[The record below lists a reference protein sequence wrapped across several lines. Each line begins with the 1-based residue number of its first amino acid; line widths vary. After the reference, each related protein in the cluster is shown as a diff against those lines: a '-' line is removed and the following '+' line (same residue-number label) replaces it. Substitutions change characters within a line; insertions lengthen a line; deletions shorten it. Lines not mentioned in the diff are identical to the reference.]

1 MPSKKLSAV
10 GKTQT
15 YLRKDSTVM
24 CQEVTGVDRV
34 IEVMRMMTVFLLI
47 KRYI

>member
-24 CQEVTGVDRV
+24 CQKVTGGVDRGHEHDDCV
-34 IEVMRMMTVFLLI
+34 SID
-47 KRYI
+47 